1 MEKLCFILLFI
12 FVNFLILL
20 YMWYVHNDLRTP
32 MKVKNIKFIENIK
45 HDESQKVIV
54 KDSSSDDTFIKNLL
68 ESRKEAFGNEV
79 MKGYKQF
86 KEIRILCWIMTSPIN
101 HKTKAQ
107 KVCKCTKQ
115 NQILERI

>member
-20 YMWYVHNDLRTP
+20 YLWYVHNNIRTP
-32 MKVKNIKFIENIK
+32 MKLKNIKFIENIK
-45 HDESQKVIV
+45 HDDSQQIV
-54 KDSSSDDTFIKNLL
+54 VKASSSDDTLIKNLL
-68 ESRKEAFGNEV
+68 ESSKEAFGNEV
-79 MKGYKQF
+79 MKGYKQS

-107 KVCKCTKQ
+107 KVCKCTK